1 MIKRPRKTR
10 EEAASNARAP
20 FEIIEPREL
29 QGPLVFASP
38 HSGRFYPP
46 ALRRA
51 SILDG
56 RSLRGSED
64 AYVDRLL
71 EGVPGAGLPVLKA
84 VYGRAYVDLNR
95 AANELDPAMFED
107 LPKSLNI
114 RPTDRV
120 VAGFGVVPRMVA
132 NGRPIFAGRL
142 PFAEAQAR
150 LEEVYAPYHR
160 TLLELMDRAAER
172 FGFAVL
178 IDCHSMPS
186 RQAILVEGLK
196 SRHGSES
203 AEPDIVLG
211 DRFGASCAP
220 ELRIVIAGH
229 FRDRGYRVIRNQ
241 PYAGGYCTETHG
253 RPGDGRHAIQLEIN
267 RRLYLDEASGRLH
280 AKGARRLQEC
290 LGELAQSLRGL
301 ELAGQLPLA
310 AE

>member
-1 MIKRPRKTR
+1 MIKRLRKSR
-10 EEAASNARAP
+10 EGKTSTKPP
-20 FEIIEPREL
+20 FEIIEPEAL
-29 QGPLVFASP
+29 EGPVVFASP
-38 HSGRFYPP
+38 HSGRFYPK

-56 RSLRGSED
+56 RSLRRSED
-64 AYVDRLL
+64 GYVDRLL
-71 EGVPGAGLPVLKA
+71 QSVPSEGLPVLKA

-95 AANELDPAMFED
+95 AADELDPAMFED
-107 LPKSLNI
+107 LPANLTI
-114 RPTDRV
+114 QPTDRV
-120 VAGFGVVPRMVA
+120 VAGFGVVPRLVA
-132 NGRPIFAGRL
+132 SGRPIFAGRL

-150 LEEVYAPYHR
+150 LEEVHGPYHR
-160 TLLELMDRAAER
+160 ALLELMDRAAER

-186 RQAILVEGLK
+186 RQAILDEGLRG
-196 SRHGSES
+196 RHGSES

-220 ELRIVIAGH
+220 ELRIAIARH

-253 RPGDGRHAIQLEIN
+253 RPADGRHAIQLEIN
-267 RRLYLDEASGRLH
+267 RRLYLREASGRLR
-280 AKGARRLQEC
+280 AEGTRRLQEC
-290 LGELAQSLRGL
+290 LVELALSLRDL
-301 ELAGQLPLA
+301 DLSGQIPLA

>member
-1 MIKRPRKTR
+1 MIRHLGKKSDKR
-10 EEAASNARAP
+10 AAARPP

-29 QGPLVFASP
+29 LGPLVFASP

-64 AYVDRLL
+64 GYVDRLL
-71 EGVPGAGLPVLKA
+71 EGVPGAGLPVLRA
-84 VYGRAYVDLNR
+84 LYGRAYVDLNR
-95 AANELDPAMFED
+95 AADELDPAMFED

-120 VAGFGVVPRMVA
+120 VAGFGVVPKMVA

-142 PFAEAQAR
+142 PFAEAEAR
-150 LEEVYAPYHR
+150 LEEVHAPYHR
-160 TLLELMDRAAER
+160 ALKELMNRAAER

-178 IDCHSMPS
+178 VDCHSMPS
-186 RQAILVEGLK
+186 RWAILEEGLK
-196 SRHGSES
+196 SRRGAEA

-220 ELRIVIAGH
+220 ALRIAMARH

-253 RPGDGRHAIQLEIN
+253 RPADGRHAIQLEIN
-267 RRLYLDEASGRLH
+267 RRLYLREASGRLRV
-280 AKGARRLQEC
+280 KGARRLREC
-290 LGELAQSLRGL
+290 LGELALSLREL
-301 ELAGQLPLA
+301 DLAGQMPLA